1 MTTTRIDHSTHD
13 HDTTPYA
20 TYLCRKA
27 IRQKAADRAHAVDEL
42 VATFDAKD
50 SSHDWLA
57 YAARRFAGAETS
69 DRRLQAQVVLDYF
82 ASSRAWTQTSDPRTI
97 LSITLRAAS

>member
-1 MTTTRIDHSTHD
+1 MSTRIDHRNHD
-13 HDTTPYA
+13 HDASPYA
-20 TYLCRKA
+20 TYRCRKA
-27 IRQKAADRAHAVDEL
+27 IRQKATDRAHAIDEL
-42 VATFDAKD
+42 IVTFDAKD
-50 SSHDWLA
+50 SSRDWLA